1 MHVLLRGDVL
11 QRLRLASGLV
21 LFTFA
26 GTHFMNHALG
36 LISLELMHQVQ
47 EIRTAVTRSTP
58 GSLVLGSALATHISL
73 GLYKLARRRT
83 LRLPRWEA
91 AQIAVALAIPF
102 LLFPHIV
109 NTRIAHAVFGV
120 NDIYLYELA
129 RLWPDRAVLQSLL
142 LLLVWT
148 HGCIGMHY
156 WLRLSEGY
164 DRYRPVLWAIAAL
177 VPVLALGGFAT
188 AGRLTADI
196 MADPAALAHLK
207 ERANWPNAVDG
218 DTMAAMRDWSQYLF
232 GTVIAAIG
240 MVYLFRRRRA
250 HAGTAVAVTYRDG
263 PTVKAAPGMTL
274 LETSRAAGIPH
285 ASVCGGRARCFTCRV
300 KVDHGLDRL
309 APPDRAEAVALQALE
324 APANVRLACQ
334 LRPTAPLTVTILHRP
349 AVPGPL
355 QVDFIELKAVIAA
368 HARAVLGHDTVA
380 CESCDPH
387 TLGAWFT
394 GELDYPVTVPA
405 LDPQRFPLDGGRIDY
420 IEDRPV
426 AAIAFRHDGHPVSLH
441 IMPANDAEAVAVR
454 GNRSGYSVI
463 GWVDGAFAYFAV
475 SDLGRDVLDAMQD
488 AVGAALHPAVAT
500 TDRGAAAL
508 EDAHGDRSSK
518 TYPDNEVCHD

>member
-1 MHVLLRGDVL
+1 MHVLLRGDLL

-36 LISLELMHQVQ
+36 LVSLEFMHQVQ
-47 EIRTAVTRSTP
+47 DIRTAVTRSIP

-120 NDIYLYELA
+120 NDFYLYELA

-148 HGCIGMHY
+148 HGCIGLHY
-156 WLRLSEGY
+156 WLRLSDGY
-164 DRYRPVLWAIAAL
+164 HSYRPVLWTLAAL

-196 MADPAALAHLK
+196 MTDPAALAQLK
-207 ERANWPNAVDG
+207 QRANWPNAIDG
-218 DTMAAMRDWSQYLF
+218 DTMARMRDWSQYLF
-232 GTVIAAIG
+232 GMLIAAIG
-240 MVYLFRRRRA
+240 TFYLVWRRRA
-250 HAGTAVAVTYRDG
+250 GAAVAVTYRDG
-263 PTVKAAPGMTL
+263 PTVRATRGMTL
-274 LETSRAAGIPH
+274 LETSRAAGVPH

-300 KVDHGLDRL
+300 KVEQGLDRL
-309 APPDRAEAVALQALE
+309 APPGRAEAVALQALE
-324 APANVRLACQ
+324 APPNVRLACQ
-334 LRPTAPLTVTILHRP
+334 LRPTAPLTVTILNRP

-355 QVDFIELKAVIAA
+355 QVDFIELKAVVAA
-368 HARAVLGHDTVA
+368 HARAVLGRETVE
-380 CESCDPH
+380 CESRDPQ
-387 TLGAWFT
+387 TLAAWFA
-394 GELDYPVTVPA
+394 GKVDYPVVVPV
-405 LDPQRFPLDGGRIDY
+405 LDPRRFPLDGGRIDY
-420 IEDRPV
+420 LEDRPV
-426 AAIAFRHDGHPVSLH
+426 AAIAFHHDGHPVSLH
-441 IMPANDAEAVAVR
+441 VMPAGDAEAVAVR

-463 GWVDGAFAYFAV
+463 GWADEAFAYFAV
-475 SDLGRDVLDAMQD
+475 SDLGRDILDAMQD
-488 AVGAALHPAVAT
+488 AVNDALHPAASQTLDGDAT
-500 TDRGAAAL
+500 TL
-508 EDAHGDRSSK
+508 EDAHGDATSDDSRRQRGL
-518 TYPDNEVCHD
+518 P